1 MGPAAARC
9 RLGWSLLPWP
19 AQNCPFPNVLTSHCR
34 SRISVSLRNI
44 GIDPLPRRVRGRGC
58 HLGAGRCTA
67 ASSRAWCC
75 LGRGADARRLRVV
88 NTLPSGPRTGR
99 RTVTHEAR
107 ATLHPRAMQVA
118 RSCSSVARR
127 SNRRAARR
135 AAQEQRSREQLRAQN
150 SMYAVRTPRFER
162 QQHDRG
168 QRCHREHAR
177 RAKEEPLA
185 TIIAIMHRFCIS

>member
-44 GIDPLPRRVRGRGC
+44 GIDPLRGEVVRALPPGRGPL
-58 HLGAGRCTA
+58 HRPV
-67 ASSRAWCC
+67 SRAWCC
-75 LGRGADARRLRVV
+75 LGRGADARRLRAV
-88 NTLPSGPRTGR
+88 NALPSGPRTGR

-150 SMYAVRTPRFER
+150 SMYAVRTRRFER
-162 QQHDRG
+162 QHDRG

-177 RAKEEPLA
+177 RAKEPLA